1 MRKAMFV
8 LTGIVVGL
16 TSLPVAL
23 LLLGSPL
30 AAAAPKDEAATRPT
44 AVPDQAPAKRLQ
56 LRTLPAAPKEGRFT
70 MSYERVW
77 PAETGQAHICLWAD
91 DKYAAVS
98 ITIDDNCQPDHA
110 WWIEQGEKY
119 GFRFTWFVVTGGIG
133 VKTNSFAG
141 NWEDFRKLR
150 RLGHDVQSHTVSH
163 HSDDAKRPDDEVE
176 AQYRDSKKAIED
188 NVPGTQAVC
197 MAYPYGSGKDDI
209 AARYYIACRGVRGV
223 PNIANRINYMRTGSA
238 AIRPDTVDML
248 LTGKHASVK
257 WLNRPAHRRS
267 WLTPVYH
274 YVRAGH
280 TKKEKDATQARVAED
295 LAHLASKKD
304 RIWVAPFSEVACY
317 GMERDT
323 ARIAVISNTAEEI
336 RLTLS
341 DDMDDSLF
349 AYPLTLKVRLPD
361 GWAGAAATQGGKAV
375 EATVIEH
382 EGARFALVK
391 AVPDRGEV
399 VVTAAAAPEK
409 P

>member
-1 MRKAMFV
+1 MRKAMLV

-23 LLLGSPL
+23 LLLWSPL
-30 AAAAPKDEAATRPT
+30 AAAAPEDEAATPT
-44 AVPDQAPAKRLQ
+44 ATTTENAAPERLQ
-56 LRTLPAAPKEGRFT
+56 LRTLPPPPKEGRFT

-77 PAETGQAHICLWAD
+77 PAEPGQAHICLWAD

-98 ITIDDNCQPDHA
+98 VTIDDNCQPDHA

-119 GFRFTWFVVTGGIG
+119 GLRFTWFVVTGGIG

-141 NWEDFRKLR
+141 TWDDFRKLR

-163 HSDDAKRPDDEVE
+163 HSDDAKRPDEEVE
-176 AQYRDSKKAIED
+176 AQYRDSKKAIEE

-209 AARYYIACRGVRGV
+209 AARYYIACRGVYGV
-223 PNIANRINYMRTGSA
+223 PNGANRINYMRTGSA

-248 LTGKHASVK
+248 LTGEHASVK

-280 TKKEKDATQARVAED
+280 TKEEKDATQARAAED

-304 RIWVAPFSEVACY
+304 QIWVDLFRDVACY

-323 ARIAVISNTAEEI
+323 AKLAVTASDDKHIAF
-336 RLTLS
+336 TLS

-349 AYPLTLKVRLPD
+349 AYPLTVKVRLPD
-361 GWAGAAATQGGKAV
+361 GWTGAAATQGGKPA
-375 EATVIEH
+375 EATVVEH
-382 EGARFALVK
+382 TGGRFALIK

-399 VVTAAAAPEK
+399 VVRPPAAAE
-409 P
+409 